1 MANTQIIGQQAEAL
15 ACRYLELRGLV
26 LVKRNYRT
34 RRGEIDLIMR
44 APGHLVF
51 VEVRYRKRS
60 RFGGP
65 AETIGVAKQ
74 RRIIACAHAYLQKY
88 PEQSP
93 CRFDVVSIER
103 TGGSTIVDWIADA
116 FHVP

>member
-1 MANTQIIGQQAEAL
+1 MVNTQRIGQQAEAL
-15 ACRYLELRGLV
+15 ACDYLEQRGLL

-44 APGHLVF
+44 APDCLVF

-60 RFGGP
+60 HFGSP
-65 AETIGVAKQ
+65 AETVSVVKQ
-74 RRIIACAHAYLQKY
+74 RRIIACASAYLQKN
-88 PEQSP
+88 PQQSP

-103 TGGSTIVDWIADA
+103 SGGSTIVEWIADA
-116 FHVP
+116 FHVQ

>member
-1 MANTQIIGQQAEAL
+1 MANTQRIGQQAEAL
-15 ACRYLELRGLV
+15 ACHYLEQRGLS

-44 APGHLVF
+44 TTDYLVF

-60 RFGGP
+60 HFGSP

-74 RRIIACAHAYLQKY
+74 RRIIACASAWLQKN
-88 PEQSP
+88 PEHSP
-93 CRFDVVSIER
+93 CRFDVVSIESS
-103 TGGSTIVDWIADA
+103 GGSTIVEWIADA
-116 FHVP
+116 FHVQ